1 MKHWPIRVQ
10 LTLQYFLFF
19 SAAALLLVLSSWLL
33 LNRSLVSTAQSEL
46 EERTEDLAGF
56 LHRQP
61 PDATLEQRRSA
72 LNREYSGRDEG
83 KYLLIVDQNGD
94 WLYSSQRRSIA
105 TPMSPLPPRSPGV
118 TPAFRTPLRT
128 LQSFSCTLQV
138 NNNTYKVVTGLSFRR
153 SELLLRSFARS
164 LLLLTPALLTLA
176 ALAGHLLSRKALAAV
191 AAISAEA
198 RRINETN
205 LSVRLP
211 VSATRDE
218 LQDLSETLNQMLARI
233 DTAFDSVRSF
243 TANAS
248 HELRTPL
255 SLIRTRVEIALCF
268 PRSAEHYRK
277 TLVEV
282 QGTTVHMT
290 ALLESLLMLARADAN
305 VETMALSPISLDLV
319 AAEAAEHWSPRA
331 RQQGLTLRFAKSH
344 EPTSVMGD
352 ITALRRCMA
361 ILMENACRYTERG
374 DIEIGLEREQGF
386 VTLLVRDTGVG
397 IAPEHIPHLFE
408 RFYRGNGAR
417 RANGFEE
424 DEPHRAKNGSGL
436 GLSLAK
442 WIVDQHHAELLV
454 ESRLGAGSCFR
465 IRLPACA
472 TTTNASATNEAE
484 TLRALE

>member
-10 LTLQYFLFF
+10 LTLRYFLFF

-33 LNRSLVSTAQSEL
+33 LRKSLVSTAQSEL

-61 PDATLEQRRSA
+61 QGTTLEQRRSA
-72 LNREYSGRDEG
+72 LNREYSSRDEG
-83 KYLLIVDQNGD
+83 KYLLIIDQNGD
-94 WLYSSQRRSIA
+94 WLYSSHRRSIA
-105 TPMSPLPPRSPGV
+105 TPMSALPPRSPGA

-138 NNNTYKVVTGLSFRR
+138 NDNTYKVMTGLSFRR
-153 SELLLRSFARS
+153 SEALLRSFARS
-164 LLLLTPALLTLA
+164 LLLLTPVLLILA
-176 ALAGHLLSRKALAAV
+176 ALAGHFLSRKALAPV

-218 LQDLSETLNQMLARI
+218 LQDLSETLNQMLTRI
-233 DTAFDSVRSF
+233 DTAFASVRAF

-268 PRSAEHYRK
+268 PRSAEHYRQ
-277 TLVEV
+277 TLEEV

-290 ALLESLLMLARADAN
+290 ALLESLLALARADAN
-305 VETMALSPISLDLV
+305 VETITLSPVSLDLV
-319 AAEAAEHWSPRA
+319 AAETAEHWIPLA
-331 RQQGLTLRFAKSH
+331 RQQGLVLRLAKSH
-344 EPTSVMGD
+344 EPAWVMGD
-352 ITALRRCMA
+352 ITALRRCVA

-374 DIEIGLEREQGF
+374 GIEIGLEREQGF
-386 VTLLVRDTGVG
+386 VTLLVRDTGTG

-408 RFYRGNGAR
+408 RFYRGEDVR
-417 RANGFEE
+417 RDDRSAAGTER
-424 DEPHRAKNGSGL
+424 PIKSGSGL

-442 WIVDQHHAELLV
+442 WIADRHHAELLV
-454 ESRLGAGSCFR
+454 ESRPGAGSCFR

-472 TTTNASATNEAE
+472 TTAHASATSEAQI
-484 TLRALE
+484 LRVPE